1 MHLLVLFVAWY
12 GSTMPTD
19 CQSWLWIVMWYH
31 ELLTALFPGHNF
43 RWGFTEQP
51 ISPSILHYGL
61 QTEPERE
68 NYWWTGK
75 GSLAIIHLHRQDW
88 SGHQIISWSSKLVPW
103 EWYPIVRCLQWSLYQ
118 GTDMQCYVVFTS
130 LVPVSNSLYNL
141 FHVAWLLSMFI
152 TGFKLP

>member
-1 MHLLVLFVAWY
+1 MGLEIIILHKQLAKATIVSHNYSMSCTCWCSLWHAWY

-19 CQSWLWIVMWYH
+19 CQSWLRCVYH

-43 RWGFTEQP
+43 RWRFTWQP

-68 NYWWTGK
+68 NYWWTGM
-75 GSLAIIHLHRQDW
+75 GSMAIIHLHRQDW
-88 SGHQIISWSSKLVPW
+88 SRHQIISWSSRLVPC

-118 GTDMQCYVVFTS
+118 GTDMQWLCG
-130 LVPVSNSLYNL
+130 
-141 FHVAWLLSMFI
+141 FH
-152 TGFKLP
+152 